1 MFATAGIVLG
11 ALLVAYGFAPWRFQP
26 GLTLSPGDVQMPLGK
41 SSFATGRLRIT
52 NNTFEAVRLER
63 EPGCSCLDV
72 RFKSNYLLPLQSTE
86 CDVIVDSNAIKLGEW
101 NLAGIRVNGRDND
114 LAFRFLAYLGDS
126 K

>member
-1 MFATAGIVLG
+1 
-11 ALLVAYGFAPWRFQP
+11 
-26 GLTLSPGDVQMPLGK
+26 MPLGK

-101 NLAGIRVNGRDND
+101 NLAGIRVNGRDNG